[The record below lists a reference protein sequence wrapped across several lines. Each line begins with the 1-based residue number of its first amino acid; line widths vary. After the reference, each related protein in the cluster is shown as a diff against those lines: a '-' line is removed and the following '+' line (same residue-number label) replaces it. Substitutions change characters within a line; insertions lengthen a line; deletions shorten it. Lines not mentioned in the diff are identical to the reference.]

1 MPLPPTT
8 PTPTRRR
15 RSTAGVLVSVVLAL
29 VATACMPPL
38 VEPPTSGKNFG
49 EGPLDAVYD
58 AASAKAACGLTPIQL
73 SAMMM
78 AITYSE
84 AGGPVP
90 SPMALSRWDNV
101 GVSSSNANLF
111 AFGQTSG
118 AYVNAF
124 FSPGI
129 GMWQFDSA
137 GGWPFSAA
145 GAIDSVT
152 SANQAATTISY
163 RWCNAPANQQ
173 TTEAAR
179 RKYAWGPWF
188 GCSSGTPSPC
198 EAVYASLAAG
208 DKLNTAFDASV
219 TRYGGMQQRTCNLDG
234 VGDGLTCWYVNP
246 ALAQGSKGWTGGTYN
261 GTSSGVTPLPKP
273 FYVIEANGREYR
285 VWIQDDTGYDIG
297 ITASKPITANART
310 SLTWTR
316 SAGLCDVTSQ
326 RGQCT
331 GGASPIGSFDV
342 ASPAGPERIR
352 VGGWAL
358 DQDTAAPIAVH
369 VYVDSVGTA
378 LTANLSRPDVAA
390 AYPGYGDLHGFS
402 ALIPATPGP
411 HQVCAYGIN
420 VQAGTNQLLSCYQV
434 TVTGKPSG
442 SLDLASPAPGTVTVG
457 GWVTVPYDPE
467 AQAVISVD
475 GVEVARLDTTIG
487 RPDVE
492 ALLPAAGS
500 TTGFQGTVPS
510 TGGTHRVCLT
520 AGGAALD
527 AVGCRTVTLPSGPPF
542 GHLDSATAVP
552 GGVRVGGWAI
562 DPDTAAPIAVHV
574 YVGTAGTAL
583 TAGTTRSDLAT
594 IFPAYGGAHGFSAT
608 LPAAAGTYNVCAYG
622 INTGIG
628 ANTSLGCRSV
638 TVLAGQP
645 VRLAR
650 RRQPFRRH
658 DPRGRLGD
666 RPRHRG
672 PDPGARVRRL
682 LRIGDH
688 RRPVP
693 HRPGR
698 HLPGL
703 RRRPRLRH
711 QRARP
716 RGSGHRLRLRHQL
729 GGHRLQPAP
738 RLPVALSERGR
749 AARQGP

>member
-8 PTPTRRR
+8 PTPARRR
-15 RSTAGVLVSVVLAL
+15 RSTAGVLVAVVLAL

-49 EGPLDAVYD
+49 QGPLDAVYD
-58 AASAKAACGLTPIQL
+58 AASAKATCGLTPIQL

-90 SPMALSRWDNV
+90 SPMTLSRWDNV

-261 GTSSGVTPLPKP
+261 GTSTGVTPLPKP

-342 ASPAGPERIR
+342 ASPAGPEKIR

-420 VQAGTNQLLSCYQV
+420 VQARHQPAALLLPGHRHRQAERLARPGLAGTRHGDRRRLGDGALRPR
-434 TVTGKPSG
+434 GPG
-442 SLDLASPAPGTVTVG
+442 RDLGRRG
-457 GWVTVPYDPE
+457 
-467 AQAVISVD
+467 
-475 GVEVARLDTTIG
+475 RG
-487 RPDVE
+487 RPPRHHHQ
-492 ALLPAAGS
+492 PARRRGRCCPTAGS
-500 TTGFQGTVPS
+500 TTGFQGTVPA

-527 AVGCRTVTLPSGPPF
+527 A
-542 GHLDSATAVP
+542 
-552 GGVRVGGWAI
+552 
-562 DPDTAAPIAVHV
+562 
-574 YVGTAGTAL
+574 
-583 TAGTTRSDLAT
+583 
-594 IFPAYGGAHGFSAT
+594 
-608 LPAAAGTYNVCAYG
+608 
-622 INTGIG
+622 
-628 ANTSLGCRSV
+628 
-638 TVLAGQP
+638 
-645 VRLAR
+645 
-650 RRQPFRRH
+650 
-658 DPRGRLGD
+658 
-666 RPRHRG
+666 
-672 PDPGARVRRL
+672 RRL
-682 LRIGDH
+682 PHGHAAVGPALR
-688 RRPVP
+688 
-693 HRPGR
+693 
-698 HLPGL
+698 L
-703 RRRPRLRH
+703 PRLRH
-711 QRARP
+711 RRAPAASASAAGRSTPTRPPRSRSTSTSARP
-716 RGSGHRLRLRHQL
+716 ARPHRGHDPLRPRHDLPRLRRCPRLLGHPPGRRRHLQRLRLRHQ
-729 GGHRLQPAP
+729 R
-738 RLPVALSERGR
+738 RRRGQH
-749 AARQGP
+749 AASAAGR